1 MRTIWKIP
9 LKATDKQTIE
19 VPRGGKFLHTD
30 VNDEELCLWFE
41 VLTESPKVE
50 KEIWVF
56 GTGNPIPD
64 DLHISYRGTV
74 IVGSFAWHIYEEF

>member
-9 LKATDKQTIE
+9 LNIADKQVIG
-19 VPRGGKFLHTD
+19 VPRGGKFLHAD
-30 VNDEELCLWFE
+30 VKDEELCLWYE
-41 VLTESPKVE
+41 VLTESPKVQ
-50 KEIWVF
+50 KMIWVF

-64 DLHISYRGTV
+64 DLHVSYRGTV